1 MVLKDKTGKT
11 LSRSEGEA
19 VMKSRGAITISI
31 YAALLAICTL
41 ISGNISGKILSN
53 NIFASDSWAH
63 YQAKSIKQNL
73 YEIANNLTTDK
84 SLQESYR
91 NNIRKLEN
99 DKNEIFDQAK
109 KLEADRD
116 QAKKKSPYLNFGSAF
131 LQIAIVLSSTSILAV
146 SMELLF
152 ASIMF
157 GAIGALFLS
166 NGIWY
171 YFTIPWLS

>member
-73 YEIANNLTTDK
+73 YEIANNLPASSMPNWWFVPRT
-84 SLQESYR
+84 SLW
-91 NNIRKLEN
+91 
-99 DKNEIFDQAK
+99 
-109 KLEADRD
+109 
-116 QAKKKSPYLNFGSAF
+116 
-131 LQIAIVLSSTSILAV
+131 SSCVCS
-146 SMELLF
+146 
-152 ASIMF
+152 
-157 GAIGALFLS
+157 
-166 NGIWY
+166 
-171 YFTIPWLS
+171 YFTPTSAVVD